1 MAKLFKLE
9 IIASDHPFYK
19 GESEML
25 VFPGIDGQHGILASH
40 EPMVTCVKNG
50 EVKFLI
56 DGEWQY
62 AAVSEGFVEITPEH
76 VILLADTI
84 EKPDEIDLHRAEEAR
99 IRAEERLRQQ
109 LSRKEYY
116 QTVAALNRAMT
127 RLKVKRNHT
136 K

>member
-19 GESEML
+19 GECEML

-40 EPMVTCVKNG
+40 EPMVTCLKPG

-62 AAVSEGFVEITPEH
+62 AAVSEGFVEITPEY
-76 VILLADTI
+76 VILLADSI
-84 EKPDEIDLHRAEEAR
+84 EKPDEIDLVRAEEAK
-99 IRAEERLRQQ
+99 IRAEEKLRQQ
-109 LSRKEYY
+109 LSKQEYY
-116 QTVAALNRAMT
+116 HTIAALNRAMT
-127 RLKVKRNHT
+127 RLKVKKSHM
-136 K
+136 

>member
-1 MAKLFKLE
+1 MATKYNLE

-19 GESEML
+19 GECEML

-40 EPMVTCVKNG
+40 EPMVTCVKPG

-56 DGEWQY
+56 DGEWHY
-62 AAVSEGFVEITPEH
+62 AAVSEGFVEITPDY

-84 EKPDEIDLHRAEEAR
+84 EEPEDIDLHRAEEAR
-99 IRAEERLRQQ
+99 IRAEEKLRQK
-109 LSRKEYY
+109 LSNQEYY
-116 QTVAALNRAMT
+116 HTMAALNRAMN
-127 RLKVKRNHT
+127 RLKVKKSHM

>member
-19 GESEML
+19 GECEML
-25 VFPGIDGQHGILASH
+25 VFPGTDGQHGILASH
-40 EPMVTCVKNG
+40 EPMVTCLKPG

-62 AAVSEGFVEITPEH
+62 AAVSEGFVEITPEY
-76 VILLADTI
+76 VILLADSI
-84 EKPDEIDLHRAEEAR
+84 EKPEEIDLVRAEEAK

-109 LSRKEYY
+109 LGKQEYY
-116 QTVAALNRAMT
+116 HTLAALNRAMN
-127 RLKVKRNHT
+127 RLKVKKSHT
-136 K
+136 